1 MERAD
6 IVSEGFFAGLR
17 LELYDLASDPM
28 ETTNMAGG
36 QEVTFYWMNMKMSKM
51 QESEVVRMLALLEEE
66 VTTALALP
74 KVQNHNS
81 FLPKCR

>member
-1 MERAD
+1 MSGPQFCEGEAGQVMERAD

-36 QEVTFYWMNMKMSKM
+36 QEVTFYWMNK
-51 QESEVVRMLALLEEE
+51 
-66 VTTALALP
+66 
-74 KVQNHNS
+74 NDWW
-81 FLPKCR
+81 